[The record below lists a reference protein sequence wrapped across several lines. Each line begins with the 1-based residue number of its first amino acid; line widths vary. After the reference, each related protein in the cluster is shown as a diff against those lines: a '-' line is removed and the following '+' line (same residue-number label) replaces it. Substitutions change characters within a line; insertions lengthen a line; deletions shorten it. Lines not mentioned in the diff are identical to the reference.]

1 MTAGSMIREARE
13 RLGWTQTQLATRLGL
28 TPSAITKVEKDE
40 LFLKDEKLS
49 DLARWLVL
57 DFDGLVTLVNE
68 ERKKRRSQR
77 IRVRG
82 EAVRKTF
89 GLNQEGERAAGEGSV
104 SGPLSTA
111 EQLGREILG
120 NPDLTMAYRYLRA
133 VFIDADLKAA
143 VLKMLEACAAQA
155 NALRPERRGAGL

>member
-1 MTAGSMIREARE
+1 MTAGSMIRDARE

-57 DFDGLVTLVNE
+57 DFDALLTLVNE

-77 IRVRG
+77 IRVQG
-82 EAVRKTF
+82 EAVRKAF
-89 GLNQEGERAAGEGSV
+89 GLNQEGEGATAGY
-104 SGPLSTA
+104 LSTA

-120 NPDLTMAYRYLRA
+120 DPDLTTAYRYLRA
-133 VFIDADLKAA
+133 VFSDPELKAA
-143 VLKMLEACAAQA
+143 VLKMLAACAAQA
-155 NALRPERRGAGL
+155 NAPRPERGNSRG